1 MGNMNKESKAP
12 SPKDDLVS
20 TTTAGPMG
28 AWGHGLSE
36 PSVTAKADV
45 MTALGASVTGRF
57 GASWSLLGPRG
68 RVVAIGAAVAGA
80 AAAGS
85 WLADTANAVATG
97 LSMLVLTA
105 AALVDAVEHRLPN
118 ALVGAAAVPVI
129 LALAI
134 AWVTGSTDVVW
145 GGLVGAA
152 LVGGP
157 LLVAHLISPVGM
169 GFGDV
174 KAGAVLGAALGL
186 INAQIAVLALMLG
199 LLGSAVWALSGRRR
213 SVALGPGLVGGAVV
227 ALFVARL
234 LYMEAAG

>member
-1 MGNMNKESKAP
+1 
-12 SPKDDLVS
+12 
-20 TTTAGPMG
+20 MG
-28 AWGHGLSE
+28 AWGHGLNE

-57 GASWSLLGPRG
+57 GASWSLIGPRG
-68 RVVAIGAAVAGA
+68 RAVAVGTAVVDVAAAAWWLPETAGAIAAGLSLLVLVGAAV
-80 AAAGS
+80 
-85 WLADTANAVATG
+85 
-97 LSMLVLTA
+97 
-105 AALVDAVEHRLPN
+105 VDVVEHRLPN

-129 LALAI
+129 PALAI

-145 GGLVGAA
+145 GAFVGAA
-152 LVGGP
+152 LVAGP
-157 LLVAHLISPVGM
+157 LLVTHLISPMGM

-186 INAQIAVLALMLG
+186 ISAQIAVLALMLG
-199 LLGSAVWALSGRRR
+199 LVGSAVWALAGRRR

-234 LYMEAAG
+234 LYVEAAG